1 MATVTDPW
9 AAMADPTRRTLLT
22 RLAVRPSSASK
33 VAEGLPM
40 SRPAVSQ
47 HLKVLLAA
55 GLVEAR
61 AEGRQRIY
69 RVNADGLARLRREL
83 DGFWRQSLHNFKQA
97 AEGDRSGEEQ
107 S

>member
-1 MATVTDPW
+1 MPVTDPW
-9 AAMADPTRRTLLT
+9 AAMADPTRRILLT
-22 RLAVRPSSASK
+22 RLATEPRSASA

-61 AEGRQRIY
+61 PEGRQRIY
-69 RVNADGLARLRREL
+69 RVDADGLARLRREL
-83 DGFWRQSLHNFKQA
+83 DGFWQQTLHNFKQV
-97 AEGDRSGEEQ
+97 AERGRPTEE
-107 S
+107 